1 VKSGVAAR
9 MPKRLIVSR
18 KMEKILLNVINIAG
32 YTVKTLTITEP
43 DCLTPAMLTEVM
55 IYPVYKLMYTVYT

>member
-1 VKSGVAAR
+1 
-9 MPKRLIVSR
+9 
-18 KMEKILLNVINIAG
+18 MEKILLNVINIAG